1 MEPAAAGRGAPQ
13 AGRAAA
19 RGRGQPARGRAV
31 GRGGRSNTGAAGRA
45 NGAAA
50 AAGRGGRG
58 TGRGSAA
65 RGGGGRGAGRAGGR
79 GGRAAG
85 RGGAGRQGGRG
96 SAQPP
101 SIEDLE
107 GDRLMAVA
115 NHYWARGGAG
125 AAPGTYSAALI
136 TKIYKDQLRSA
147 SPAPPRAAAQ
157 KGKAKG
163 DAATPA
169 TAAGADGGK
178 DTKDRLQLLE
188 VTCYL
193 ENYLWPYFKRA
204 RSSVEHLL
212 SIVLLANE
220 KFSTGVSFWESIGVE
235 GTDSAAAGIAKFS
248 TFFACC
254 QDLVSGSWPHGGL
267 KQPLSY
273 YERTAFTV
281 FLINVFQSL
290 EQPAVRA
297 AALKLCS
304 LPLWAALS
312 PARLAVELKAYPQ
325 LRRHW
330 QHLQAARSSSS
341 SAEGTAA
348 PAGATADSNGDN
360 ADDDAE
366 QGDEPPRKKQRQ
378 ADGSTTAGGSS
389 SSAAAAD
396 AADGGSSSSAAAA
409 DAADEGADDMDDDD
423 SSTAAAAADADT
435 AAAATAAA
443 AAAARAVKATAAA
456 AAALRRAEQHE
467 RTFLPTL
474 VQQFLSAA
482 ENCPQEGSEQQ
493 PEPGLLRYL
502 ERFLE
507 LLIDLLCQLP
517 TRRFLRAVLLDMKV
531 RSCCCTRHCYC

>member
-1 MEPAAAGRGAPQ
+1 
-13 AGRAAA
+13 
-19 RGRGQPARGRAV
+19 
-31 GRGGRSNTGAAGRA
+31 
-45 NGAAA
+45 
-50 AAGRGGRG
+50 
-58 TGRGSAA
+58 
-65 RGGGGRGAGRAGGR
+65 
-79 GGRAAG
+79 
-85 RGGAGRQGGRG
+85 
-96 SAQPP
+96 
-101 SIEDLE
+101 
-107 GDRLMAVA
+107 MAVA
-115 NHYWARGGAG
+115 NHYWARGGPRS
-125 AAPGTYSAALI
+125 APGTYSAALI
-136 TKIYKDQLRSA
+136 SKIYKEQLRSA
-147 SPAPPRAAAQ
+147 APAPPRAAAQ

-163 DAATPA
+163 DAAAPA
-169 TAAGADGGK
+169 AAAAADGGK
-178 DTKDRLQLLE
+178 YTKDRLQLLE

-193 ENYLWPYFKRA
+193 ENYLWPHFKRA

-220 KFSTGVSFWESIGVE
+220 KFSAGVSFWESIGVE
-235 GTDSAAAGIAKFS
+235 GADNAAAGIAKFS
-248 TFFACC
+248 TFFECC
-254 QDLVSGSWPHGGL
+254 QDVVSGSWPHEGL

-341 SAEGTAA
+341 EDSSTATVA
-348 PAGATADSNGDN
+348 VAGADSNG
-360 ADDDAE
+360 ADAGAEDDAE
-366 QGDEPPRKKQRQ
+366 QADEPPRKKQRQ
-378 ADGSTTAGGSS
+378 SDGSTAAGSS
-389 SSAAAAD
+389 SSSVAAPAAAAE
-396 AADGGSSSSAAAA
+396 G
-409 DAADEGADDMDDDD
+409 GADDMDDDD
-423 SSTAAAAADADT
+423 NNSDAAAPADDADT
-435 AAAATAAA
+435 AAATAAA
-443 AAAARAVKATAAA
+443 AKAARATAAA
-456 AAALRRAEQHE
+456 AAALRRAEEHE

-482 ENCPQEGSEQQ
+482 ESCTQEGSEQL

-531 RSCCCTRHCYC
+531 RDCYLFYSTGHCSDSHLK